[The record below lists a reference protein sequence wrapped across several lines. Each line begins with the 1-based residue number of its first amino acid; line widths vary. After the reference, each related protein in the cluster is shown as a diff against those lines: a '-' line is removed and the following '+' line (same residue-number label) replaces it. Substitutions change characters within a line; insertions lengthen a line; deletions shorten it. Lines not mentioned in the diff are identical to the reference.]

1 MPKFS
6 EIKVTHFPLYSYV
19 VVDNRNKANT
29 EEYDNGQCTMK
40 RYSISLRSEGE
51 QKRGNNETYKL

>member
-1 MPKFS
+1 M
-6 EIKVTHFPLYSYV
+6 
-19 VVDNRNKANT
+19 VVDNKNKTNT
-29 EEYDNGQCTMK
+29 EEYDHGQCTMK